1 MGSAFG
7 LARSCR
13 DAVAASEIA
22 ICRRQSG
29 IFEQRWRPALWR
41 CRAPRSWILPRSRR
55 ALDAARRGLVDIA
68 ERCRKSESAIAA
80 MIRPAEDSPPQGTRR
95 RRSAWH
101 GLTTSR
107 SCRALRWSQNMRHPS
122 VEGRAVTMV
131 ERSKGVNLRAQ
142 RIDHRTG
149 DQTPPARP
157 GDRKHR
163 RRSRTALAPALVS
176 FTPGWS
182 ICRKAEGIFFG
193 SRYPIRIRSTLR
205 RALSNS

>member
-1 MGSAFG
+1 MHRLRRLREIPAVDECGSSHSPSNSAPAEPSCSASQAHVRRRPCICIPDRAWHRPSACA

-22 ICRRQSG
+22 ICRRCNHPRCVR
-29 IFEQRWRPALWR
+29 QRTHL
-41 CRAPRSWILPRSRR
+41 
-55 ALDAARRGLVDIA
+55 
-68 ERCRKSESAIAA
+68 RKEC
-80 MIRPAEDSPPQGTRR
+80 GHC
-95 RRSAWH
+95 RSA
-101 GLTTSR
+101 TPR

-122 VEGRAVTMV
+122 VEGRAVIMV

-142 RIDHRTG
+142 RIDHHMG
-149 DQTPPARP
+149 DQTPPVRP

-163 RRSRTALAPALVS
+163 GRSRTALAPAYVS